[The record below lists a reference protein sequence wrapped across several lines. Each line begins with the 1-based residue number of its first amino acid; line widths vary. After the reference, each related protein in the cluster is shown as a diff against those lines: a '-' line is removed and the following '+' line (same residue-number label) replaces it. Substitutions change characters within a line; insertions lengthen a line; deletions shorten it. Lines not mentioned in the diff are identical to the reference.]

1 MINARR
7 DDLIYKK
14 FEHDLNKYRILRN
27 KFFNILIF
35 EIIPVEYGLSSEFSS
50 LMR

>member
-7 DDLIYKK
+7 VDLIYKK

-27 KFFNILIF
+27 KFSNILIF